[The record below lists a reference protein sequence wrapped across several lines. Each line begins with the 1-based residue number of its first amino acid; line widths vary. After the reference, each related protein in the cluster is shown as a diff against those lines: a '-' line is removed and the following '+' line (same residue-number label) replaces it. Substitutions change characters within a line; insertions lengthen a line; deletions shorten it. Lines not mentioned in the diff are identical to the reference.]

1 MRGYI
6 EFEILEGAY
15 EISCPDAM
23 CPAQGVVT
31 MGEIAALTSPDLVTK
46 HNRYRLNRGKC
57 RGVVWS
63 SSSKGLIV
71 VSVAEVE
78 LDKNRTWCPRAGC
91 DTVCLVDGLNQQP
104 SSSSSAAAASAM
116 INVISSSG
124 SGAAKNAIVAY
135 AIRCPTCEE
144 EFCSACKKTVSLG
157 RGKAVNVAV
166 D

>member
-63 SSSKGLIV
+63 SSSMGTNRCVCCRGGAGQEQNV
-71 VSVAEVE
+71 VSA
-78 LDKNRTWCPRAGC
+78 R
-91 DTVCLVDGLNQQP
+91 GL
-104 SSSSSAAAASAM
+104 
-116 INVISSSG
+116 
-124 SGAAKNAIVAY
+124 
-135 AIRCPTCEE
+135 
-144 EFCSACKKTVSLG
+144 
-157 RGKAVNVAV
+157 
-166 D
+166 